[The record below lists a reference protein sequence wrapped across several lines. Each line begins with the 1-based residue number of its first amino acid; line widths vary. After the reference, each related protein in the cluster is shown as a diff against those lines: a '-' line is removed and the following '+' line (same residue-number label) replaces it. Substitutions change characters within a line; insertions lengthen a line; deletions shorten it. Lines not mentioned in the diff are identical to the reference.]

1 MKAKEKANTSKPPT
15 RRGGVGDDGNDGEG
29 GGAPVASVPPGVSL
43 LIRFQSHVFFSY
55 ISKCDDIVCLLYFVN
70 YLVHRM

>member
-43 LIRFQSHVFFSY
+43 LIRFQSRVFFSY
-55 ISKCDDIVCLLYFVN
+55 IK
-70 YLVHRM
+70 M